1 MIPSTKEALT
11 KASLM
16 QEVEQVQPAAEFW
29 TPQQALS
36 WAFDTFGKDVAI
48 ASAFGVEGMVLID
61 LASKLTPT
69 FRLFTIDT
77 DFLFPETYALMEKVE
92 QRYGIQIEKVY
103 SKLSPAEQEKEFG
116 PALWSHNP
124 DQCCYLRKVEPQKRK
139 IAELNA
145 WVAAIR
151 RDQTSNR
158 ASAKRVE
165 WDRKFDI
172 VKINPMVDWTSK
184 QVWQYVHDHDVPY
197 NILHDRNYPSIGCT
211 HCTRAVQ
218 PGEDPRSGRWANF
231 GKTECGLHLKD
242 APEPLV
248 QLPPPIKYGDI

>member
-1 MIPSTKEALT
+1 MIATTKQ
-11 KASLM
+11 SLM
-16 QEVEQVQPAAEFW
+16 KEVEQVQPAAESW

-61 LASKLTPT
+61 LASKLTPK
-69 FRLFTIDT
+69 FRLFSIDT
-77 DFLFPETYALMEKVE
+77 DFLFPETYALMEKVD

-103 SKLSPAEQEKEFG
+103 SKLSPAEQEKEYG

-165 WDRKFDI
+165 WDTKFDI
-172 VKINPMVDWTSK
+172 VKINPMVDWTSN
-184 QVWQYVHDHDVPY
+184 QVWQYVRDHDVPY
-197 NILHDRNYPSIGCT
+197 NVLHDRNYPSIGCT

-242 APEPLV
+242 AQEPLV

>member
-1 MIPSTKEALT
+1 MIATTKQ
-11 KASLM
+11 SLM
-16 QEVEQVQPAAEFW
+16 KEVEQVQPAAESW

-61 LASKLTPT
+61 LASNLTPK
-69 FRLFTIDT
+69 FRLFSIDT
-77 DFLFPETYALMEKVE
+77 DFLFPETYALMEKVD

-103 SKLSPAEQEKEFG
+103 SKLSPAEQEKEYG

-165 WDRKFDI
+165 WDTKFDI
-172 VKINPMVDWTSK
+172 VKINPMVDWTSN
-184 QVWQYVHDHDVPY
+184 QVWQYVRDHDVPY
-197 NILHDRNYPSIGCT
+197 NVLHDRNYPSIGCT

-242 APEPLV
+242 AQEPLV

>member
-1 MIPSTKEALT
+1 MIAATKE
-11 KASLM
+11 SLM
-16 QEVEQVQPAAEFW
+16 KEVEQVQAAAESW
-29 TPQQALS
+29 TPQQALR

-61 LASKLTPT
+61 IASKLTPK
-69 FRLFTIDT
+69 FRLFSIDT
-77 DFLFPETYALMEKVE
+77 DFLFPETYALMEKVD

-103 SKLSPAEQEKEFG
+103 SKLSPAEQEKEYG

-165 WDRKFDI
+165 WDTKFDI
-172 VKINPMVDWTSK
+172 VKINPMVDWTSN
-184 QVWQYVHDHDVPY
+184 QVWQYVRDHDVPY
-197 NILHDRNYPSIGCT
+197 NVLHDRNYPSIGCT

-242 APEPLV
+242 AQEPLV

>member
-1 MIPSTKEALT
+1 MIAATKE
-11 KASLM
+11 SLM
-16 QEVEQVQPAAEFW
+16 KEVEQVQAAAESW
-29 TPQQALS
+29 TPQDALR
-36 WAFDTFGKDVAI
+36 WAFDTFVKDVAI

-61 LASKLTPT
+61 LASKIAPT

-103 SKLSPAEQEKEFG
+103 SELNPAEQEKGFG

-139 IAELNA
+139 LAELNA

-165 WDRKFDI
+165 WDKKFDI

-197 NILHDRNYPSIGCT
+197 NVLHDRNYPSIGCT

>member
-1 MIPSTKEALT
+1 MIATTKQ
-11 KASLM
+11 SLM
-16 QEVEQVQPAAEFW
+16 KEVEQVQPAAESW

-61 LASKLTPT
+61 LASKLTPK
-69 FRLFTIDT
+69 FRLFSIDT
-77 DFLFPETYALMEKVE
+77 DFLFPETYALMEKVD

-103 SKLSPAEQEKEFG
+103 SKLRPAEQEKEYG

-158 ASAKRVE
+158 ASARRVE
-165 WDRKFDI
+165 WDTKFDI
-172 VKINPMVDWTSK
+172 VKINPMVDWTSN
-184 QVWQYVHDHDVPY
+184 QVWQYVRDHDVPY
-197 NILHDRNYPSIGCT
+197 NVLHDRNYPSIGCT

-242 APEPLV
+242 AQEPLV

>member
-1 MIPSTKEALT
+1 MIAATKET
-11 KASLM
+11 LM
-16 QEVEQVQPAAEFW
+16 KEVEQVQAVAESW

-36 WAFDTFGKDVAI
+36 WAFDTFGKNVAV

-61 LASKLTPT
+61 LASKLTPK

-103 SKLSPAEQEKEFG
+103 SKLSPAEQEKKFG

-139 IAELNA
+139 LSELNA
-145 WVAAIR
+145 WIAAIR
-151 RDQTSNR
+151 REQTSAR
-158 ASAKRVE
+158 ATAKRVE
-165 WDRKFDI
+165 WDKKFGI

-184 QVWQYVHDHDVPY
+184 QVWQYVHDHHVPY
-197 NILHDRNYPSIGCT
+197 NPLHDQNYPSIGCT

>member
-1 MIPSTKEALT
+1 MIAATKE
-11 KASLM
+11 SLM
-16 QEVEQVQPAAEFW
+16 KAAEQVQAAAESW
-29 TPQQALS
+29 TPQDALR

-61 LASKLTPT
+61 LASKITPT

-103 SKLSPAEQEKEFG
+103 SELNPAEQEKGFG

-139 IAELNA
+139 LAELNA

-165 WDRKFDI
+165 WDKKFDI

-197 NILHDRNYPSIGCT
+197 NVLHNRNYPSIGCT